1 MWPSLIYLSR
11 IKQLRVLLMLQ
22 DVKEAILAD
31 MAAAEQQR
39 SGKLVSPF
47 QPSLAA
53 RGKAVFMLLL
63 LFLVVMPL
71 SCAAALAAA
80 GVRLAWRMLAPGS
93 AAEDPYARPP
103 HKGTAL
109 VSGTHGLHRSA
120 DAVCRAGRTDPGMNV
135 DGRLCDKQVATRTS
149 RCTCAVTYGAQGGES
164 SLSRRPS
171 ASSCQFITISWCKA
185 FVVQGP

>member
-1 MWPSLIYLSR
+1 VI
-11 IKQLRVLLMLQ
+11 LQ

-63 LFLVVMPL
+63 LYLVVMPL
-71 SCAAALAAA
+71 SCAAVLAAA
-80 GVRLAWRMLAPGS
+80 GARLAWRVMAQGS
-93 AAEDPYARPP
+93 AAEDPYARPA

-109 VSGTHGLHRSA
+109 VSGTHGHYRSA
-120 DAVCRAGRTDPGMNV
+120 AAVCRAG
-135 DGRLCDKQVATRTS
+135 
-149 RCTCAVTYGAQGGES
+149 
-164 SLSRRPS
+164 
-171 ASSCQFITISWCKA
+171 
-185 FVVQGP
+185 

>member
-1 MWPSLIYLSR
+1 VI
-11 IKQLRVLLMLQ
+11 LQ

-63 LFLVVMPL
+63 LYLVVMPL
-71 SCAAALAAA
+71 SCAAVLAAA
-80 GVRLAWRMLAPGS
+80 GVRQAWRVLAQGS

-109 VSGTHGLHRSA
+109 VSGTHLQYRSA
-120 DAVCRAGRTDPGMNV
+120 AVVCRAAR
-135 DGRLCDKQVATRTS
+135 
-149 RCTCAVTYGAQGGES
+149 
-164 SLSRRPS
+164 
-171 ASSCQFITISWCKA
+171 
-185 FVVQGP
+185 